1 MVVERVCGMAE
12 IVAELR
18 QSRRTGIPVRDAVGW
33 RMVDIVV
40 TRRARCIQQHR
51 IDGVA
56 TANLVQLGIRA
67 RGDPLELLGTSEHD
81 PGKTARPGSKRGVAL
96 LRAGAAIATV
106 VNIEDALVRNSAPC
120 VVSISA
126 VTVV

>member
-51 IDGVA
+51 
-56 TANLVQLGIRA
+56 IRA

-120 VVSISA
+120 VVSI
-126 VTVV
+126 